1 MICMYKVNPEDGEA
15 TRPLGLQHIV
25 GRLVRFVGELYLRQL
40 FVCLDD
46 LLLEGLLVSLEPTI
60 ELFIRGR

>member
-25 GRLVRFVGELYLRQL
+25 GRLVRFVGELYLR
-40 FVCLDD
+40 
-46 LLLEGLLVSLEPTI
+46 
-60 ELFIRGR
+60 

>member
-1 MICMYKVNPEDGEA
+1 MQKVNPEGKLI
-15 TRPLGLQHIV
+15 TYPLGLQHII
-25 GRLVRFVGELYLRQL
+25 GALVRFVGELYLRQL
-40 FVCLDD
+40 LVGLDN